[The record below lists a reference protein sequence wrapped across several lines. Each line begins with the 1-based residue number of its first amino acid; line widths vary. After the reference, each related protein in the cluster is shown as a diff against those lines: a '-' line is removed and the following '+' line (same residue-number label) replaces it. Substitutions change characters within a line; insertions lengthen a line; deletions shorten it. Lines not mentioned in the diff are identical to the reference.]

1 MAEAFKDIHA
11 ALVSEN
17 NNRNLSDA
25 ADAAHMDPSRKRK
38 LSRMET
44 VRKLKEN
51 PDIAPLLIGNHRRI
65 IEQRSQDLRKMEFYR
80 NQTKHDQI
88 MNKLNEFITTEY
100 AIYPNY
106 GIVEFFEFVITNPF
120 SESQVITIII
130 EDPDIQVVTNS
141 KEWRHLKLLHQIYS
155 QVEDDMFHR
164 EEIDSNHANIKYPQ
178 LFLRPKETIN
188 VPFKFQTF
196 KANNQVDNN
205 DLNFLMK
212 RTDSIIRNVP
222 PKYELKKTNIY
233 FRAQDRNPIAI
244 LRLIID
250 QQPHVVNQTFRF
262 NECEHSFLKKTIRLP
277 SSTRALA
284 VDSTSGLADFRLEG
298 TSSEPGVSQLFVRS
312 SDPNVVCESRPVS
325 VGEPHDIFIKAATG
339 SSPQVKKFYIAI
351 YADQYLAIPLQIWQ
365 IYVHSMHRI
374 DVSCAQGQ
382 TSRFSLILKGTQSS
396 RLVKCYPSVPEEMSV
411 VPVDKFMLP
420 ASAVQELNVGVQPFK
435 SGVKHYYLNVVDVEM
450 SYLVHSWFINVNC
463 KPPVVSKSFELQLP
477 VSTGISVASIVSQKR
492 VSYTNPYST
501 ERHFILSTNRDD
513 LLTFKERRLKFLAN
527 EQKTLALKFL
537 PCPVPGFVEIYVF
550 INNEN
555 DTNEETF
562 ALRIHYVKQNL
573 DLQYNQ

>member
-1 MAEAFKDIHA
+1 MQMVRRLKD
-11 ALVSEN
+11 N
-17 NNRNLSDA
+17 
-25 ADAAHMDPSRKRK
+25 PS
-38 LSRMET
+38 
-44 VRKLKEN
+44 
-51 PDIAPLLIGNHRRI
+51 IQPLLIGNHNRV
-65 IEQRSQDLRKMEFYR
+65 IEQRSKDLRIMEFYR

-120 SESQVITIII
+120 NDSQVITIMI

-164 EEIDSNHANIKYPQ
+164 EEIDPNQQNIKYPQ

-188 VPFKFQTF
+188 IPFKFQTF

-212 RTDSIIRNVP
+212 QTDSMIRNVP
-222 PKYELKKTNIY
+222 SKYELKRTNIW
-233 FRAQDRNPIAI
+233 FRAQDKNPIAI

-284 VDSTSGLADFRLEG
+284 TDSTSGLADLQLEG
-298 TSSEPGVSQLFVRS
+298 TSTEPGVSQLYVRS
-312 SDPNVVCESRPVS
+312 SDPNVVCESRPVTR
-325 VGEPHDIFIKAATG
+325 GEPHDIFIKAATG
-339 SSPQVKKFYIAI
+339 SSPQVKKFFIAI

-374 DVSCAQGQ
+374 DVSCTQGQ

-396 RLVKCYPSVPEEMSV
+396 RLVKCFASVPEEMSL
-411 VPVDKFMLP
+411 VPQDKFMLGS
-420 ASAVQELNVGVQPFK
+420 SAVQELNVGVQPSK
-435 SGVKHYYLNVVDVEM
+435 SGVKHYYLNVVDIET
-450 SYLVHSWFINVNC
+450 SYLVHSWFIYVNC
-463 KPPVVSKSFELQLP
+463 KPPVISKSFELQLP
-477 VSTGISVASIVSQKR
+477 VCGGGSVASVVSQKR
-492 VSYTNPYST
+492 VSYTNPYAT
-501 ERHFILSTNRDD
+501 EKYFVLSTNRDD
-513 LLTFKERRLKFLAN
+513 LLTFKERRIKLMAN

-537 PCPVPGFVEIYVF
+537 PCPMPGFVEIYVF
-550 INNEN
+550 INNDN
-555 DTNEETF
+555 DSNEETF
-562 ALRIHYVKQNL
+562 SLRVHYIKQNGE
-573 DLQYNQ
+573 QNY